1 MQALAED
8 LATMRATGL
17 IRQELMKMLKDV
29 GIKPPPTPPSPSV
42 PPNQLKLIKG
52 GRE

>member
-8 LATMRATGL
+8 LATMRATAL
-17 IRQELMKMLKDV
+17 IRQELKKILRDI
-29 GIKPPPTPPSPSV
+29 GIEPPPMPPSPSV
-42 PPNQLKLIKG
+42 PPTPFKLIKG